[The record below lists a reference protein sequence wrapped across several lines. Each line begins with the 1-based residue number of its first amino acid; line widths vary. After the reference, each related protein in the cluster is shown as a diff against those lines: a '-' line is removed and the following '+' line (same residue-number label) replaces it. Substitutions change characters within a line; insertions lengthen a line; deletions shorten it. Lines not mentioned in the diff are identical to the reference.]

1 MAEQLKE
8 KMEHRRKV
16 KILGICCIG
25 SLLVAVITYGLLWT
39 NMFGSMSW
47 PGISAYVV
55 LAVMLISSLSFC
67 GLSIWI
73 LLSLTRNRTWA
84 HKALLTVRA
93 ALVILLIAVH
103 VMVGILAWNYI
114 LSTFGMP
121 HRHTDVRLNRF
132 AADGG
137 VVIYICD
144 AKGNFI
150 VDENGKYVELYLKD
164 DDKNGHVVKDALGR
178 LITTDEDPLIA
189 GAEDG
194 VYYDPFE
201 PAE

>member
-1 MAEQLKE
+1 MKE

-25 SLLVAVITYGLLWT
+25 SLLVAVITYSLLWT
-39 NMFGSMSW
+39 NTFGSMSW

-55 LAVMLISSLSFC
+55 LAVMLISALSFC

-121 HRHTDVRLNRF
+121 HRHTDIRLNRF

>member
-73 LLSLTRNRTWA
+73 LLCLTRNRTWA

-103 VMVGILAWNYI
+103 VMAGILAWNYI

-121 HRHTDVRLNRF
+121 HRHTDIRLNRF

-137 VVIYICD
+137 AVIYICD

-178 LITTDEDPLIA
+178 LITTDEDPLIT